1 MDNPEITEG
10 IELLESIWYITAV
23 KIIELAIDVYK
34 LDKEQSTALKD
45 VFLKQNNYYVV
56 LSD

>member
-1 MDNPEITEG
+1 MENPEITEG

-34 LDKEQSTALKD
+34 LDKEQATALKD